1 MANDH
6 QNLIQALAA
15 HDQEAAAM
23 IMGAHATKAKLALL
37 TRIRAQAR
45 PCQWSNRF
53 EDAPEGPPVN
63 TLALRAATLHMVR
76 ISHKTCWSF
85 IRLHTHDGLVGE
97 GEATLT
103 GQEDALRA
111 AAERLV
117 PLARRNATPES
128 PSGFALLHAP
138 ADIQEASIVSAL
150 DQALW
155 SLHSQRAGQSLAH
168 VLGVQRVQVPVYA
181 NINRRTELRT
191 PEGFAASAR
200 AAMAAGYAAL
210 KMAPFDEVSTAVCS
224 QGQGTEAMRAGLAR
238 VAAVREA
245 VGPGARV
252 MVDCHWRFDEAT
264 ARQLNEAA
272 ARLGVYWIECP
283 MPEAA
288 DNIPALARLR
298 RQANALGM
306 LQAGL
311 EMGIGWDSFQPY
323 CEGGAYDVVMPDMK
337 YAGGIHQMQAISAGC
352 ASLGV
357 QVSPHNPSGP
367 ICHAA
372 SLQVSATLG
381 AFDML
386 ELQFDESPL
395 FDALVRAPFA
405 PVESGQTVLP
415 AGIGLGVTLDEAVM
429 RQHVERP
436 LLVWSA

>member
-1 MANDH
+1 
-6 QNLIQALAA
+6 
-15 HDQEAAAM
+15 
-23 IMGAHATKAKLALL
+23 
-37 TRIRAQAR
+37 
-45 PCQWSNRF
+45 
-53 EDAPEGPPVN
+53 VN
-63 TLALRAATLHMVR
+63 TFALRAAALHMVR
-76 ISHKTCWSF
+76 ITHKTCWSF
-85 IRLHTHDGLVGE
+85 IRLHTRDGRVGE
-97 GEATLT
+97 GETTLT
-103 GQEDALRA
+103 GRENALLA

-117 PLARRNATPES
+117 PLALRDATPES
-128 PSGFALLHAP
+128 PSGFALRHAP

-155 SLHSQRAGQSLAH
+155 SLHAQRAGQSLAG
-168 VLGVQRVQVPVYA
+168 VLGVQRTQVPVYA

-200 AAMAAGYAAL
+200 AAMAAGYVAFKL
-210 KMAPFDEVSTAVCS
+210 APFDEVDTAVCS
-224 QGQGTEAMRAGLAR
+224 QGQGPAAMRTGLAR

-264 ARQLNEAA
+264 ARQLNQAA

-283 MPEAA
+283 MPEVPE
-288 DNIPALARLR
+288 NIPALASLR
-298 RQANALGM
+298 RQANALGI

-311 EMGIGWDSFQPY
+311 EMNIGWETFRPY
-323 CEGGAYDVVMPDMK
+323 CEGGAYDVVMPDLK

-405 PVESGQTVLP
+405 PVLSGQTVLT
-415 AGIGLGVTLDEAVM
+415 ANA
-429 RQHVERP
+429 
-436 LLVWSA
+436 

>member
-1 MANDH
+1 M
-6 QNLIQALAA
+6 
-15 HDQEAAAM
+15 
-23 IMGAHATKAKLALL
+23 
-37 TRIRAQAR
+37 
-45 PCQWSNRF
+45 
-53 EDAPEGPPVN
+53 N
-63 TLALRAATLHMVR
+63 TFALRTATLHIVR
-76 ISHKTCWSF
+76 ITHKTCWSF

-103 GQEDALRA
+103 GQEDALLA

-117 PLARRNATPES
+117 PLALRGATPES
-128 PSGFALLHAP
+128 PSGFALQHAP
-138 ADIQEASIVSAL
+138 TGIQEAGIVSAL

-155 SLHSQRAGQSLAH
+155 SLHAQRAGQSLAD
-168 VLGVQRVQVPVYA
+168 VLGLQRRQVPVYA

-191 PEGFAASAR
+191 PEGFADSAR
-200 AAMAAGYAAL
+200 AAMAAGYAAFKL
-210 KMAPFDEVSTAVCS
+210 APFDEVSTAMCA
-224 QGQGTEAMRAGLAR
+224 QGNGPQAMRAGLAR
-238 VAAVREA
+238 VAAVCEA

-283 MPEAA
+283 IPEVP
-288 DNIPALARLR
+288 DNIPALAVLR
-298 RQANALGM
+298 QQANALGM

-311 EMGIGWDSFQPY
+311 EMGIGWDSFRPY

-337 YAGGIHQMQAISAGC
+337 YAGGIHQIQAISAGC

-357 QVSPHNPSGP
+357 LVSPHNPSGP

-395 FDALVRAPFA
+395 FDALVRTPFA
-405 PVESGQTVLP
+405 PVLGGLTVPP
-415 AGIGLGVTLDEAVM
+415 AGSGLGVVLDEAVM
-429 RQHVERP
+429 HQHAERP
-436 LLVWSA
+436 VRGWSN

>member
-1 MANDH
+1 MNAS
-6 QNLIQALAA
+6 AL
-15 HDQEAAAM
+15 
-23 IMGAHATKAKLALL
+23 
-37 TRIRAQAR
+37 
-45 PCQWSNRF
+45 S
-53 EDAPEGPPVN
+53 
-63 TLALRAATLHMVR
+63 AATLHMVR
-76 ISHKTCWSF
+76 ITHKTCWSF

-103 GQEDALRA
+103 GREDALRA

-117 PLARRNATPES
+117 PLALRDATPES
-128 PSGFALLHAP
+128 PSGFALQHAP

-155 SLHSQRAGQSLAH
+155 SLHAQRAGQSLAH
-168 VLGVQRVQVPVYA
+168 VLGVQRMQVPVYA

-200 AAMAAGYAAL
+200 AAMAAGHVAFKL
-210 KMAPFDEVSTAVCS
+210 APFDEVSTAVCS
-224 QGQGTEAMRAGLAR
+224 QGQGPQAMRGGLAR
-238 VAAVREA
+238 LTAVREA

-264 ARQLNEAA
+264 TRQLNEAA
-272 ARLGVYWIECP
+272 ARLGVYWVECP
-283 MPEAA
+283 MPEVP
-288 DNIPALARLR
+288 DNIPALAGLR
-298 RQANALGM
+298 QQANALGM

-311 EMGIGWDSFQPY
+311 EMGIGWDSFRPY

-337 YAGGIHQMQAISAGC
+337 YAGGIHQMRAISAGC
-352 ASLGV
+352 ESLGV

-372 SLQVSATLG
+372 SLQVSAALG

-405 PVESGQTVLP
+405 PVLSGQTVLP
-415 AGIGLGVTLDEAVM
+415 AGSGLGVTLDEAVM
-429 RQHVERP
+429 RPHVERP
-436 LLVWSA
+436 LSVWSA

>member
-1 MANDH
+1 LNAV
-6 QNLIQALAA
+6 
-15 HDQEAAAM
+15 
-23 IMGAHATKAKLALL
+23 
-37 TRIRAQAR
+37 
-45 PCQWSNRF
+45 S
-53 EDAPEGPPVN
+53 
-63 TLALRAATLHMVR
+63 LRAATLHMVR
-76 ISHKTCWSF
+76 ITHKTCWSF
-85 IRLHTHDGLVGE
+85 IRLHTPDGLVGE

-103 GQEDALRA
+103 GQEDALLA

-117 PLARRNATPES
+117 PLALRTATPES
-128 PSGFALLHAP
+128 PSGFALQHAP
-138 ADIQEASIVSAL
+138 ADIWEASIVSAL

-155 SLHSQRAGQSLAH
+155 SLHAQRAGKSLAH
-168 VLGVQRVQVPVYA
+168 VLGPRRNQVPVYA
-181 NINRRTELRT
+181 NINRRTAPRT
-191 PEGFAASAR
+191 PEGFAASAL
-200 AAMAAGYAAL
+200 AAMAAGYVAFKL
-210 KMAPFDEVSTAVCS
+210 APFDEVSTSVCS
-224 QGQGTEAMRAGLAR
+224 QGQGSQAMRAGLAR

-245 VGPGARV
+245 VGRDARV

-264 ARQLNEAA
+264 ARELNEAA

-283 MPEAA
+283 LPEEL

-311 EMGIGWDSFQPY
+311 EMGIGWDNFRPY

-352 ASLGV
+352 ASLGI

-372 SLQVSATLG
+372 SLQVSATLE

-405 PVESGQTVLP
+405 PVIGGQTVLP
-415 AGIGLGVTLDEAVM
+415 AGSGLGVALDEAVLH
-429 RQHVERP
+429 RHAERP
-436 LLVWSA
+436 VRSWSR